1 MNYTARSLLIG
12 ILIAV
17 VATSSGIGR
26 ETSLRVIDDVTGPG
40 TRDIDFYIPDGADGT
55 APLVVIL
62 HGGGDHGNDGL
73 EALAEAVASRGAVV
87 AVPSYFSGQPRSQQN
102 VQDTFET
109 VICSIRYTR
118 SRATELGA
126 DPANL
131 TVVGFSYGGYPA
143 TALALAPD
151 GAYDYPCLPGV
162 SHVPQAIVGL
172 GGAYYYDT
180 KVFTLGWNDDF
191 NEFTVL
197 GNLGTNPQI
206 PISLVHGTRDTNS
219 PIDHAETL
227 YTALAEAGHKVA
239 LQVLDTRHAEL
250 IDPTD
255 PAGAQSV
262 EVIITATHNQ
272 INPGRT
278 GPATTSVY
286 AHLAN
291 QQR

>member
-1 MNYTARSLLIG
+1 MTYPARSLLVG
-12 ILIAV
+12 ILIA
-17 VATSSGIGR
+17 AALSIAGSDRSTG
-26 ETSLRVIDDVTGPG
+26 LRVIDDATGPG
-40 TRDIDFYIPDGADGT
+40 TRDIDFYIADGADGT

-73 EALAEAVASRGAVV
+73 EALAEAVAGRGAVV

-109 VICSIRYTR
+109 VICAIRYAR
-118 SRATELGA
+118 NQAAEFGA

-131 TVVGFSYGGYPA
+131 TIVGFSYGGYPT

-151 GAYDYPCLPGV
+151 GAYDYPCLAGV

-172 GGAYYYDT
+172 GGAYYYDN
-180 KVFTLGWNDDF
+180 KVATLGWNNDF

-197 GNLGTNPQI
+197 GNLGTNPQV
-206 PISLVHGTRDTNS
+206 PISLVHGARDTNS
-219 PIDHAETL
+219 PIDHAESL
-227 YTALAEAGHKVA
+227 YTALEAAGYKVA
-239 LQVLDTRHAEL
+239 LEVLDTRHAEL

-255 PAGAQSV
+255 PAGTRSV
-262 EVIITATHNQ
+262 EAIITATHNQ
-272 INPGRT
+272 IEPGRT

-286 AHLAN
+286 AHLAHK
-291 QQR
+291 QR